1 MVDPDRLVSCPHCF
15 KHRLSLI
22 LSIKQ
27 DHSTTSRSCQKCS
40 DFEYNSSNSSVKINL
55 NYLNIIPTIRTIFLC
70 ATRINKVYYLANITN
85 LCKPK
90 REGSSNKNHLL
101 LICSSQYAVYY
112 YLKKKWSKK
121 ETIIFFKIMC
131 IKESR
136 IANSLIEA
144 EYMFRTNESIVN
156 TIYDLPLPPMWRS
169 SLTLDLFIDT
179 PSTNYLKD

>member
-1 MVDPDRLVSCPHCF
+1 MAYLVDRPEGNALNDLSSHTAITSKRWIYLSMVDPDRLVSCPHCF

-85 LCKPK
+85 HVQTKK
-90 REGSSNKNHLL
+90 GREFQQKSLIINLFL
-101 LICSSQYAVYY
+101 TICSI
-112 YLKKKWSKK
+112 LLFEK
-121 ETIIFFKIMC
+121 E
-131 IKESR
+131 
-136 IANSLIEA
+136 
-144 EYMFRTNESIVN
+144 VV
-156 TIYDLPLPPMWRS
+156 
-169 SLTLDLFIDT
+169 
-179 PSTNYLKD
+179 